1 MEWRRFRL
9 LNERE
14 LRLAGEALGRALAPW
29 AEAWMHTPNLGE
41 VRCIIACDARRTTL
55 FRESDHWL
63 DARETDAPLAWIC
76 VPDSQR
82 AGLARNLFGERTSHG
97 EGKSALLPA
106 VADAALRALLELLAA
121 QGGDGAV
128 DRPAPSVSQPTR
140 EVWTRGSGAIVCEL
154 RIGEGVLGIVLA
166 ESWVRRALAPF
177 KQARRRMPTPSDP
190 RLGLESLSVRLAV
203 WAGSAEVELG
213 LLQSL
218 APGDVVKVDLAVDR
232 PMRVSVEGSDSGRRV
247 FLGRVGDR
255 KAVVFVPPQ

>member
-1 MEWRRFRL
+1 MQWRRFRL

-14 LRLAGEALGRALAPW
+14 LRLAGDAVGRALATW
-29 AEAWMHTPNLGE
+29 AETWMHAPSLGE
-41 VRCIIACDARRTTL
+41 IRCGVACDARRTTL

-63 DARETDAPLAWIC
+63 GARETDAPLAWIC
-76 VPDSQR
+76 VPDPLR
-82 AGLARNLFGERTSHG
+82 AGLARNLFGERASHG
-97 EGKSALLPA
+97 EGKSELLPA
-106 VADAALRALLELLAA
+106 VADAALRSLLQLLVA
-121 QGGDGAV
+121 QDGAV
-128 DRPAPSVSQPTR
+128 DRPAPSVSQPSR
-140 EVWTRGSGAIVCEL
+140 GVWTRGSGAIVCEF
-154 RIGEGVLGIVLA
+154 RIGEVVLGVVLA
-166 ESWVRRALAPF
+166 EAWVRKALAPF
-177 KQARRRMPTPSDP
+177 KQVRQRVPMPSDP
-190 RLGLESLSVRLAV
+190 RLGLESLNVRLGV